1 MAVLRN
7 SHTEELHLLVRKF
20 GENHNQ
26 AKLAKLKQFAGM
38 MPENASVLIQYHD
51 ALLFILAYPDGKP
64 LQKLAEKELL
74 RINNLSELFYKKAKP
89 KDLTILEGSG
99 LSGTETVAHFSW
111 GLTRYLTQIYPQNI
125 SLYSI
130 EGDSTRLQEI
140 LQLSVSVFEK
150 DTIPAAT
157 EEIVE
162 WLESQARYAKS
173 SSLRLLIN
181 AIEIAGDNDLHRSHI
196 FENLQIFIRVLF
208 NSKMNF
214 RSRIALPVE
223 AYNWQAMPMRK
234 PISLDELNQNKFA
247 KEVKIDTQVLLK
259 TARLSLLSLNKET
272 DPITYAQAQESH
284 LFDMGHGLQIALF
297 HLKPEFRLPLE
308 IYAGY
313 MAFRNGIPYSY
324 GGAWCFENTAL
335 IGINIYETFRGG
347 ESAMM
352 LHELMRLYHI
362 RYNIQRFRVEPYQL
376 GHENEDGLQSGVF
389 WFYYKL
395 GFRPENPQLNKLAAA
410 EWKKITA
417 NKNYKTPIKTLSKLV
432 TDYMRFEIDMPG
444 KFFDPNIVGPW
455 LQHKIN
461 LQFAGN
467 HAKAKAQAT
476 QKFSDILN
484 INTREYG
491 KWTIWEKQR
500 FEDFSLLFYFLK
512 GWEKWTGKE
521 LADLCNL
528 MRAKGSQKE
537 MDFIRLWQNHSAL
550 QKLIHAQIK

>member
-1 MAVLRN
+1 MASLRN

-20 GENHNQ
+20 GENHEQ
-26 AKLAKLKQFAGM
+26 AKLAKLKQFSGM

-51 ALLFILAYPDGKP
+51 ALLFIRAYPDSKP
-64 LQKLAEKELL
+64 LLKLAEKELL
-74 RINNLSELFYKKAKP
+74 RINNIAAQLVKTGKS
-89 KDLTILEGSG
+89 KDLSILEGSG
-99 LSGTETVAHFSW
+99 LAGTETVAHFSW
-111 GLTRYLTQIYPQNI
+111 GLTRYLTQNYPQNV

-130 EGDSTRLQEI
+130 EGDGSRLQEI
-140 LQLSVSVFEK
+140 LQFSVSDFEK
-150 DTIPAAT
+150 DTIPADT
-157 EEIVE
+157 EDIVK
-162 WLESQARYAKS
+162 WLETQARYAKT
-173 SSLRLLIN
+173 SSLAILIN
-181 AIEIAGDNDLHRSHI
+181 AIQTAADHDLHRSYI
-196 FENLQIFIRVLF
+196 FENTQIFIRVLF

-214 RSRIALPVE
+214 RSRIALPIE
-223 AYNWQAMPMRK
+223 SHYWQTMPLQK
-234 PISLDELNQNKFA
+234 QIDLTDLNQNKNA
-247 KEVKIDTQVLLK
+247 QGINMDAQALLN

-272 DPITYAQAQESH
+272 DPITYAHEPESH
-284 LFDMGHGLQIALF
+284 LFDMGNGLQIALF
-297 HLKPEFRLPLE
+297 HLNPEFRLPLE

-417 NKNYKTPIKTLSKLV
+417 NKNYKTPIKTLGKLV
-432 TDYMRFEIDMPG
+432 TDYMRFEINQPG
-444 KFFDPNIVGPW
+444 NFFDPNSVGPW

-467 HAKAKAQAT
+467 HAQAKAQAT
-476 QKFSDILN
+476 QKISAILN

-500 FEDFSLLFYFLK
+500 FEDFSLLLYLLK
-512 GWEKWTGKE
+512 GWEKWTDKE
-521 LADLCNL
+521 LSDLRNL
-528 MRAKGSQKE
+528 MLAKGTQNE
-537 MDFIRLWQNHSAL
+537 MDFIRLWQNHGAL